1 MLNVFRRK
9 LPRSAIMWFAGAA
22 LAAVGAVLVVQAH
35 VATLSAT
42 RPDVGQP
49 TAVVVAASDLMR
61 GTTLDATSLRVIDLP
76 SALLPPGAIPTP
88 EQVAGRVLGADLAEG
103 EVLTETRLAGA
114 GAGPVAALVPPG
126 LRAFVLPT
134 GPPAGTIRPGDEI
147 DVLATYGANAGRPY
161 TETVASALEVLNV
174 IDGGAPVATGASGAP
189 AGPPIVVLA
198 DPLTVERLARASSL
212 ALLSV
217 AILGDDTAAATDT
230 FAEAGT
236 TFASTQPTNG
246 PSP

>member
-1 MLNVFRRK
+1 
-9 LPRSAIMWFAGAA
+9 MWFAGAA
-22 LAAVGAVLVVQAH
+22 LAAIGAVLAVQAH
-35 VATLSAT
+35 LATLEAT

-61 GTTLDATSLRVIDLP
+61 GTTLDATSLRAVDLP
-76 SALLPPGAIPTP
+76 STLLPPGAIATP
-88 EQVAGRVLGADLAEG
+88 EQAGGRMLGADLAEG
-103 EVLTETRLAGA
+103 EVLTETRLAGT
-114 GAGPVAALVPPG
+114 GAGPIAALVPPG

-134 GPPAGTIRPGDEI
+134 GPPAGTVRPGDEI

-161 TETVASALEVLNV
+161 TETVASALEVLDV
-174 IDGGAPVATGASGAP
+174 VEGSAPVATGAGGAP

-217 AILGDDTAAATDT
+217 AILGDETATSTDT
-230 FAEAGT
+230 FAETGT
-236 TFASTQPTNG
+236 TFAPTQPTVQ
-246 PSP
+246 P

>member
-1 MLNVFRRK
+1 MLDIFRRK
-9 LPRSAIMWFAGAA
+9 LPRSATMWFAGAA

-35 VATLSAT
+35 VAALSAT

-49 TAVVVAASDLMR
+49 TAVTVAASDLMR
-61 GTTLDATSLRVIDLP
+61 GTTLDVTSLRVIDVP
-76 SALLPPGAIPTP
+76 SALLPPGAVSTP

-103 EVLTETRLAGA
+103 EVLTQTRLAGA
-114 GAGPVAALVPPG
+114 GSGPIAALVPPG
-126 LRAFVLPT
+126 LRAFVLAT
-134 GPPAGTIRPGDEI
+134 SPPAGTIRPGDQI
-147 DVLATYGANAGRPY
+147 DVLATYAANAGRPY
-161 TETVASALEVLNV
+161 TETVASALEVLDV
-174 IDGGAPVATGASGAP
+174 IDGGAPVASGASGAP

-212 ALLSV
+212 ALLTVS
-217 AILGDDTAAATDT
+217 ILGDDTAAATDT
-230 FAEAGT
+230 FAEAAA